1 MVKHFT
7 VRDFASKH
15 RRSDETIRRWISAGK
30 IYPAPTFDGYQY
42 LIHPS
47 AQKITNYD
55 RLNPTVLLSKD
66 CKLLKRIK
74 TDGKKQNNK
83 KRTLTT

>member
-1 MVKHFT
+1 MRNIKGRTEAHKCKQ
-7 VRDFASKH
+7 SENSQKKH

-47 AQKITNYD
+47 AQKITNYEN
-55 RLNPTVLLSKD
+55 LNPSILLNKN
-66 CKLLKRIK
+66 CKLLKK
-74 TDGKKQNNK
+74 D
-83 KRTLTT
+83 